1 MADNKNFISDVEA
14 LFRGMERVISTKT
27 VVGEAMKVEDAI
39 IIPLVDVSFGMG
51 VGSSSRDKREGNS
64 GGMGTKMS
72 PAAILVIQNGVTKL
86 VNVRNQD
93 VVNKALDM
101 VPDLINRFTRKQG
114 ISSEAMG
121 VAKDMATE
129 MAKTKETVVVKETVR
144 ANDIAK
150 DTIEKK

>member
-129 MAKTKETVVVKETVR
+129 MAKTKETVVVKETVT

>member
-129 MAKTKETVVVKETVR
+129 MAKTKETVR